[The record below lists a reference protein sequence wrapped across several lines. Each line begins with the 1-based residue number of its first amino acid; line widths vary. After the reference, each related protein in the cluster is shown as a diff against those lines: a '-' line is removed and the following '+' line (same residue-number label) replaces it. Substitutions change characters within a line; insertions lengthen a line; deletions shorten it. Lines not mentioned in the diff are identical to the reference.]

1 MHMLIAN
8 SAFDLP
14 IPHCCVHVLRLA
26 LQSIRRG
33 MGLLGIMAQSV
44 VFFAVL
50 WLLAAG
56 PGFLSARDS
65 LVPAGTGRLAPQA
78 SR

>member
-1 MHMLIAN
+1 MHVVLPS
-8 SAFDLP
+8 SALDVQSP
-14 IPHCCVHVLRLA
+14 SRWAYLRSA
-26 LQSIRRG
+26 WRGRRCG
-33 MGLLGIMAQSV
+33 KGLLSTVGQSLM
-44 VFFAVL
+44 FFAVL

-65 LVPAGTGRLAPQA
+65 LVPAESRLAPQA